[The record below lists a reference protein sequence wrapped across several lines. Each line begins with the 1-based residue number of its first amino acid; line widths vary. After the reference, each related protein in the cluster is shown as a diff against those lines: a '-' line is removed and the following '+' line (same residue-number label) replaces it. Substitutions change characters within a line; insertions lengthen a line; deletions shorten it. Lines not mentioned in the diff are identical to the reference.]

1 MNNSSVGSLPQRPM
15 VGVQFL
21 GRLLPIA
28 LVIVLANGRVF
39 FLGFFLES
47 RSEQHQITTS
57 LA

>member
-28 LVIVLANGRVF
+28 LDIVLANGRVF
-39 FLGFFLES
+39 FLGLEES
-47 RSEQHQITTS
+47 RSEQHQITSS